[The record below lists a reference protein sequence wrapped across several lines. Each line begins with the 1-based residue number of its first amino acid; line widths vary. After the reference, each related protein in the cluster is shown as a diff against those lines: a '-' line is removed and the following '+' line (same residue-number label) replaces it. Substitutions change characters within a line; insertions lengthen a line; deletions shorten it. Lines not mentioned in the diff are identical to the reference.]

1 MKEFIEFLVK
11 NVVKNPDSVAIT
23 ELIEGTNLRYSIA
36 VDQADMGFVIGKEG
50 RTINSIRSLAKAKAV
65 KEGVWVDVEL
75 VDKDRSMMN
84 TESVAQNA

>member
-11 NVVKNPDSVAIT
+11 NVVKNPDSVVVT
-23 ELIEGTNLRYSIA
+23 EVAEGTNLRYTLT
-36 VDQADMGFVIGKEG
+36 VDQTDMGFVIGKEG

-75 VDKDRSMMN
+75 IDKDRPRMN
-84 TESVAQNA
+84 IEPATQDA

>member
-11 NVVKNPDSVAIT
+11 NVVKNPGSVVVT
-23 ELIEGTNLRYSIA
+23 EIAEGTNLRYTIA

-65 KEGVWVDVEL
+65 KEGVWVEVTLAEPATQD
-75 VDKDRSMMN
+75 D
-84 TESVAQNA
+84 